1 MNTNPDGAVR
11 FEDLWTEHRRR
22 ILDVGYLMLGS
33 LTDAEDVAQEAYARL
48 VVADIEAI
56 DDIRGW
62 LVAVASR
69 ICIDRL
75 RAHEHSRR
83 SYVGPWLPEPLVA
96 DLAAVDVADRVTL
109 DESVRMALMVVLEQL
124 SPAERTAFVLHDVFD
139 LPFDQIGPI
148 VGRSPAACRQL
159 ASRARRHIEADKTT
173 ARFEID
179 PGDHRQ
185 ITERF
190 AQACEHGDLDQ
201 LIAVLDPTVIG
212 DFDSGGAIPGAPL
225 TELDGA
231 DRVARQLIRSL
242 SPLPARFEIADVNGS
257 PGVVVLID
265 NAVVTVIALGIR
277 HGVIDLI
284 HAIGNPTKLAHLQH
298 PDSYPASQS
307 RTESPDLPPR

>member
-1 MNTNPDGAVR
+1 MNANLDGAER
-11 FEDLWTEHRRR
+11 FEELWAEHRRR
-22 ILDVGYLMLGS
+22 VLDVGYRMLGS
-33 LTDAEDVAQEAYARL
+33 LSDAEDVAQEAYARL

-96 DLAAVDVADRVTL
+96 DVAAVDVADRVTL

-148 VGRSPAACRQL
+148 VGRSPQACRQL

-185 ITERF
+185 ITARF
-190 AQACEHGDLDQ
+190 AQACERGDLDQ
-201 LIAVLDPTVIG
+201 LIAVLDPAVIG

-231 DRVARQLIRSL
+231 ERVARQLIRSL
-242 SPLPARFEIADVNGS
+242 SPLTARFEIADVNGT
-257 PGVVVLID
+257 PGVVVLIN

-284 HAIGNPTKLAHLQH
+284 HAIGNPTKLTHLQQ
-298 PDSYPASQS
+298 P
-307 RTESPDLPPR
+307 